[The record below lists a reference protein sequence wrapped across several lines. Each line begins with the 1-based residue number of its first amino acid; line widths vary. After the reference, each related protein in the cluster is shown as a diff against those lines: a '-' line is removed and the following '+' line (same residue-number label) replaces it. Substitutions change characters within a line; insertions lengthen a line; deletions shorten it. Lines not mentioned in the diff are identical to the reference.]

1 MSGHSKWH
9 SIKHKKGKEDAKRGK
24 LFTKLIKEVMVAAR
38 FGGGDPEGN
47 ARLRTAINNAKAN
60 NMPQENIERA
70 IKKGTGELEGVKYEE
85 VTYEG
90 YGPGGVAILI
100 NAMTDN
106 KNRAVAD
113 IRYIFSKSNGNL
125 GENGCVSWMF
135 EQKGLI
141 VFDRKTVEEEK
152 LIDIALDA
160 GAQDVADV
168 EEDEVFEVYTSP
180 SDFEEV
186 KVAFD
191 KSGLKYT
198 VAEITMLP
206 QSYIKL
212 EGKEAQHMLKL
223 MDLLED
229 HEEVQNVYAN
239 FDIPKEVMEKL

>member
-38 FGGGDPEGN
+38 CGGGDPEGN

-168 EEDEVFEVYTSP
+168 EEDGVFEVYTSP

-212 EGKEAQHMLKL
+212 EGKEAQQMLKL

-229 HEEVQNVYAN
+229 HEEVQND